1 MGRWS
6 VVLIKPPCQAV
17 CNKLAVSCLPEQFKS
32 VRKLERVLI
41 SKRLLLKKVTI
52 MPKGQSPKLKGA
64 LCNIPVKHVDV
75 SSLLPRT
82 ADSNGLVIVKFKK
95 KLEHKGH
102 GYLNKCK
109 QDLLWIYY
117 TTLKKF
123 TMYTRI

>member
-1 MGRWS
+1 MGQWS

-32 VRKLERVLI
+32 VRKRERVLI

-75 SSLLPRT
+75 SSLLTRT

-102 GYLNKCK
+102 GYLNQCK
-109 QDLLWIYY
+109 QDLLWIY
-117 TTLKKF
+117 
-123 TMYTRI
+123 

>member
-1 MGRWS
+1 MVGESVGQWS

-75 SSLLPRT
+75 SSLLTRT

-95 KLEHKGH
+95 KL
-102 GYLNKCK
+102 
-109 QDLLWIYY
+109 
-117 TTLKKF
+117 
-123 TMYTRI
+123 